1 MQIVETVKTTAKE
14 IFSPRTLLTTVAPM
28 TVGFALPQLYR
39 EPLLRRLP
47 SGFLARLG
55 RFGMAVGDGLIAV
68 GEGVFSR
75 LVLPENYR
83 VYGYMA
89 AYASAAVALFDLI
102 KALSPTPRMA
112 EPVTPR
118 QEVVVTP
125 PAPVVTSTPKPAEE
139 TVPKTGYY

>member
-1 MQIVETVKTTAKE
+1 MQIVETVKTAAKE

-47 SGFLARLG
+47 SGFVARLG
-55 RFGMAVGDGLIAV
+55 RFGMAVVDGLIAV
-68 GEGVFSR
+68 GEGVLSR
-75 LVLPENYR
+75 LVLPENLR

-89 AYASAAVALFDLI
+89 AYASAAVGLFDLI
-102 KALSPTPRMA
+102 KALSPTPKMA
-112 EPVTPR
+112 EPVR

-125 PAPVVTSTPKPAEE
+125 PAPVVTPTPKPTEE